1 MNSAPDDSSES
12 RTTIRG
18 CYWKYPLISR
28 IRWLKL
34 VVYAV
39 TSPLAPA
46 GTRAAFDTI
55 VPSREFSVETKGFAP
70 LPHNVRKLRDPGG
83 TTVAFSEYAFAVE
96 GMPQVD
102 DGTGKLRDS
111 AAPIIGPP
119 NGPAGL
125 RVSRMRHGV
134 AV

>member
-1 MNSAPDDSSES
+1 MVARRRLSSGS
-12 RTTIRG
+12 
-18 CYWKYPLISR
+18 YWKYPLISR
-28 IRWLKL
+28 IRWLKF

-39 TSPLAPA
+39 TAPLTPA
-46 GTRAAFDTI
+46 GTSAAFATI
-55 VPSREFSVETKGFAP
+55 APSVAFSVETKGMLP
-70 LPHNVRKLRDPGG
+70 LPHNVRKLRDPVG

-102 DGTGKLRDS
+102 DGTTKLRVS
-111 AAPIIGPP
+111 PAPMIGPP
-119 NGPAGL
+119 SGPTGL